1 MIPDVVVD
9 VGNTRIKWGLCRDR
23 NLAAV
28 ASLPP
33 DAPDEW
39 EEQVR
44 NWKLTTNSW
53 WVLTGVHPA
62 RRDALK
68 GWLQSCGYQVVV
80 LNNWKDLPLHV
91 ALDQP
96 ERVGIDRLLDAVAAC
111 SRRNNK
117 QPAIIVDAGSAV
129 TVNWV
134 DAAGAFRGGAILPGL
149 RLMAEALHTF
159 TAQLPRIEIQ
169 NLEPILPGGDTR
181 SAMEAG
187 IFWTVVG
194 GVQLIIDRLA
204 KLEQTEPAVFLTG
217 GDGKRL
223 SPFITRAHQ
232 VWPEMTLEGV
242 RLAADAMS

>member
-1 MIPDVVVD
+1 MSPDVVVD
-9 VGNTRIKWGLCRDR
+9 VGNTRIKWGLCQDGKI
-23 NLAAV
+23 AAT

-33 DAPDEW
+33 DAAGAW

-44 NWKLTTNSW
+44 NWKLTPDST
-53 WVLTGVHPA
+53 WVLTGVHPK
-62 RRDALK
+62 RRDALED
-68 GWLQSCGYQVVV
+68 WLQARGCHV
-80 LNNWKDLPLHV
+80 LVLTNWRDLPLQI
-91 ALDQP
+91 ALEQP
-96 ERVGIDRLLDAVAAC
+96 ERVGIDRLLDAVAAR
-111 SRRNNK
+111 SRTNSN

-134 DAAGAFRGGAILPGL
+134 DAAGAFRGGAIIPGL
-149 RLMAEALHTF
+149 RLMADALHNF
-159 TAQLPRIEIQ
+159 TAQLPRIEIRHP
-169 NLEPILPGGDTR
+169 EPKLPGEDTR

-217 GDGKRL
+217 GDCKRL
-223 SPFITRAHQ
+223 SPFITSPHQ

-242 RLAADAMS
+242 RLAAEALP